1 MALLLHLQRTGGATA
16 PALAEA
22 LEVSVRTVYR
32 DVEALQ
38 EAGVPVWTE
47 AGPRGGVRLVEGWST
62 RLDGLTGDEAAAL
75 FLAGAPAAAGE
86 LGLGAVLAAAQ
97 VKVLATL
104 PPELRARAGR
114 VRERF
119 HLDAPGWFQ
128 RDEPP
133 PPALADVAGALW
145 DDRRITIGYRRGD
158 RTLQREVAPLGLVL
172 KAGVW
177 YLVALAGSSPRTYRV
192 DRIVE
197 LEVGTQRFERPA
209 FDLASHWAT
218 SADDFTR
225 AVLRTTVRV
234 RLSPAAQRLLPHV
247 VDREAALDALEAGP
261 PADNDGWAE
270 IELRV
275 ESDEVALGQ
284 LTSLGAGVEV
294 VAPPALRAA
303 MADVGRSMAARN
315 ASPAGAVE
323 RVERPPGGD
332 EVVEQR
338 RRRRRD
344 RVAAGPRIEHEELAI
359 EGVDDRHT

>member
-1 MALLLHLQRTGGATA
+1 MALLLHLQRTGRATA
-16 PALAEA
+16 PELADA

-104 PPELRARAGR
+104 PPELRARAAR

-133 PPALADVAGALW
+133 PPALADVSSALW
-145 DDRRITIGYRRGD
+145 DDRRTTIRYRRGD
-158 RTLQREVAPLGLVL
+158 RTVHRDVEPLGLVL

-177 YLVALAGSSPRTYRV
+177 YLVARAKGAARTYRV
-192 DRIVE
+192 DRI
-197 LEVGTQRFERPA
+197 LEAEVSAERFERPA
-209 FDLASHWAT
+209 FDLAAYWAT

-225 AVLRTTVRV
+225 AVLRTMVV
-234 RLSPAAQRLLPHV
+234 LRLSSTAQRMLPHA
-247 VDREAALDALEAGP
+247 VDRQAALDALAAARP
-261 PADNDGWAE
+261 LPNPGWVE
-270 IELRV
+270 VDLRV
-275 ESDEVALGQ
+275 ESDEVAISQ
-284 LTSLGAGVEV
+284 LTGLGAGVEV
-294 VAPPALRAA
+294 VAPSEVRAA
-303 MADVGRSMAARN
+303 IAAVGREMAARN
-315 ASPAGAVE
+315 AS
-323 RVERPPGGD
+323 
-332 EVVEQR
+332 VVE
-338 RRRRRD
+338 
-344 RVAAGPRIEHEELAI
+344 
-359 EGVDDRHT
+359 